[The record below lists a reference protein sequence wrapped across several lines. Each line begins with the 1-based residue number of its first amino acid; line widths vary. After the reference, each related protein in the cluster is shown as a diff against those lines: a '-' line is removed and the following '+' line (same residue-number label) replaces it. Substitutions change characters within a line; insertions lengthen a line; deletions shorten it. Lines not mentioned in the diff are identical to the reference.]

1 MAVSDDSYSIVLTT
15 KQNRDLRLEGLNTN
29 HRCSDGD
36 AVNDDPAIE
45 LEENVNKPDHE
56 AQMLVPLQAK
66 ETLSLDLQ
74 RGNDTSNDDDEQSQ
88 EPLEST
94 HYTSHPHI
102 APDRAKSLARS
113 SSTPRFLSTL
123 IPILTIVA
131 HGLFFYGQTAPMWR
145 LRLSSNVDAWANAT
159 TTETFTAF
167 DILGIP
173 HRNPFYY
180 QQDFDVETFTYG
192 YAVRQLW
199 RARGMAGKVLPRI
212 AAVLLTLFSG
222 VWPHVKLLLLNMTWL
237 APSSNPAVR
246 TRALRWLSAL
256 GKWSLADVLAVCV
269 MVGVLNLDWQ
279 VDPGDMQRGLMTEL
293 PMVITLVKGVYKPV
307 ELCSLLLKYKCD
319 YHTRIDRKVKCGACQ
334 SLVLEAFTHPSW
346 AQSTGKEIV
355 KGVVTS
361 GGGVV
366 KLRVVGMRGIYAFC
380 EAVVLSILLSL
391 LVDIYDHKARQ
402 TRQKEEEQMLLRE
415 SLLVPTDDDDEA
427 QILRSVDLDSGNANI
442 HPVRP
447 PIHPPQR
454 ASWHS
459 MYLLVGA
466 ILTAA
471 LVFAAVITPCMERRV
486 DGAIPML
493 LQEILGV
500 AWQRTYSLRGLVITT
515 GAAGAWDLL
524 LMRTFNLFVVF
535 GPIFRSLLC
544 VFGLAVPLPR
554 KIRRLVLMTVEFVGA
569 FCAWEVFVIAMFM
582 VDMLM
587 PSITDTIYNNPNC
600 AQVSENG
607 SCLKVEFNIL
617 TNFLLSMLGGTL
629 LLVVSSLAV
638 SRGEK
643 DENQY
648 RAIPEESYSAVEHDP
663 EGQDS
668 LCDYFRFNNEETENQ
683 NDDPEETGG

>member
-1 MAVSDDSYSIVLTT
+1 
-15 KQNRDLRLEGLNTN
+15 
-29 HRCSDGD
+29 
-36 AVNDDPAIE
+36 
-45 LEENVNKPDHE
+45 
-56 AQMLVPLQAK
+56 MLVPLVAR
-66 ETLSLDLQ
+66 ETPAVELQ
-74 RGNDTSNDDDEQSQ
+74 RSDNTRNSNNCTDTDSDDDDDDDDEQSQ
-88 EPLEST
+88 EQPLDT
-94 HYTSHPHI
+94 HNGTHMHTSPG
-102 APDRAKSLARS
+102 PAKSLAGA

-123 IPILTIVA
+123 IPVLAIVA

-145 LRLSSNVDAWANAT
+145 LRLSSHVDAWANAT
-159 TTETFTAF
+159 TTETFMAF
-167 DILGIP
+167 DTLGIP

-180 QQDFDVETFTYG
+180 QQDLDVETFTYG

-199 RARGMAGKVLPRI
+199 RAKGMPGKVLPRI

-222 VWPHVKLLLLNMTWL
+222 VWPHAKLLLLNVTWL
-237 APSSNPAVR
+237 APAANPAVR

-279 VDPGDMQRGLMTEL
+279 VDPAAIQSGLMTEL
-293 PMVITLVKGVYKPV
+293 PTVITLVKGVYKPA

-334 SLVLEAFTHPSW
+334 SLVSEAFTHPSW

-391 LVDIYDHKARQ
+391 LVDVYDHKARR
-402 TRQKEEEQMLLRE
+402 TRQREEEQRLLRGTL
-415 SLLVPTDDDDEA
+415 SGPTDDHGET
-427 QILRSVDLDSGNANI
+427 QTLRSMELDSGSANV
-442 HPVRP
+442 HPARPSTRP
-447 PIHPPQR
+447 PQP
-454 ASWHS
+454 ASRHD

-471 LVFAAVITPCMERRV
+471 LVCVAIITPCMERRV

-515 GAAGAWDLL
+515 GAAGAWDIL

-554 KIRRLVLMTVEFVGA
+554 KIRSLVLMTVDFVGA

-587 PSITDTIYNNPNC
+587 PSITDTIYNNPSC

-617 TNFLLSMLGGTL
+617 TTFLLSMLGGTL
-629 LLVVSSLAV
+629 LLVVSGLAV

-643 DENQY
+643 EEQQY
-648 RAIPEESYSAVEHDP
+648 RARLVESYSAVEHDP
-663 EGQDS
+663 EGQDT
-668 LCDYFRFNNEETENQ
+668 LCDYIRLDNEETGNQ
-683 NDDPEETGG
+683 NGDPQETDGD